1 MSKPWIK
8 IDDLKVD
15 IENIPGLL
23 DRYNLLPVFLLLLI
37 FLFVYLIK
45 SENISNY
52 LFILPDFLRR
62 ILESKNTHKLIPT
75 KEEQINY
82 FNGFLKQNNINGKD
96 SLNEWLLENG
106 LDDKRLDTMLYERLQ
121 VEKFKQDM
129 FDSAIESE
137 YLKEKE
143 LLDRVMYSVLRV
155 ENREQAFELFTQID
169 EMESSFSDLASKY
182 SIGTEKKFN
191 GIIGPVEL
199 GKLDPNLR
207 ERLRVSKSGQL
218 WSPFEFKK
226 NWIVLRLEKFLPSK
240 LDDSTKIRIRNTMY
254 EKWINKQVLKLIDE
268 IRYKNN
274 KDLQINNKEISML

>member
-8 IDDLKVD
+8 IEDLKVNL
-15 IENIPGLL
+15 ESIPGLL
-23 DRYNLLPVFLLLLI
+23 DRYNLLP
-37 FLFVYLIK
+37 
-45 SENISNY
+45 
-52 LFILPDFLRR
+52 DFLRR
-62 ILESKNTHKLIPT
+62 LLESKNTHKIIPT

-82 FNGFLKQNNINGKD
+82 FNGFLVQNKIKGKD
-96 SLNEWLLENG
+96 SLNKWLVENG

-121 VEKFKQDM
+121 VEIFKKQM
-129 FDSAIESE
+129 FDGSIESE
-137 YLKEKE
+137 YIKEKE

-155 ENREQAFELFTQID
+155 KDKEQAFELFTQIE

-199 GKLDPNLR
+199 GKLDPVLR

-218 WSPFEFKK
+218 WAPFEFKN

-240 LDDSTKIRIRNTMY
+240 LDDNMKIRIRNAMY
-254 EKWINKQVLKLIDE
+254 ENWINKKVLNLIDQ
-268 IRYKNN
+268 IRYQNN
-274 KDLQINNKEISML
+274 QDLKVNNDKDINLEKQSN